1 LSAVITKAQGAGLNY
16 VTAIVNSELEAEVA
30 QLLFSHGNN
39 IIFRALNL
47 NTLSDFLAQEEN
59 EFQIIHCADFA
70 TDSAVGDLKGKFAQI
85 KFTQIA
91 TGFDPAILL
100 SNLSQSM
107 RQPLLRKQQRLP
119 NLISVLG
126 TFGSPGISTVTNQLA
141 ARKPSSTILH
151 ATPKTFRPVI
161 NHDCSEL
168 QIENLDFNV
177 PTTGNCFLD
186 AGSTTGL
193 TGSISDRRFAGQ
205 ILNWALNSSAKL
217 IYVLKP
223 DENGI
228 AGLSTF
234 LNDYQNLI
242 TPPPIIYILNQQRFN
257 AKARL
262 INTQFLSLVSG
273 QIQFQIPFDF
283 AAVQKYPTGKQ
294 WLTSTFS
301 KQFDLISKSLA

>member
-1 LSAVITKAQGAGLNY
+1 MSAATTKAQGASLNF
-16 VTAIVNSELEAEVA
+16 VTAIVNSEIEAEVA
-30 QLLFSHGNN
+30 HLLFSHGNN

-47 NTLSDFLAQEEN
+47 SSLSDFLDQQGD
-59 EFQIIHCADFA
+59 EFQIIHCSDFA
-70 TDSAVGDLKGKFAQI
+70 TDSAIGNLKGRFPQI
-85 KFTQIA
+85 KFTQILA
-91 TGFDPAILL
+91 GFDPVALL
-100 SNLSQSM
+100 TDLSQSM
-107 RQPLLRKQQRLP
+107 RQPLMRKQQRFP
-119 NLISVLG
+119 NLISILG

-141 ARKPSSTILH
+141 ARNQSSTILH
-151 ATPKTFRPVI
+151 AATNTLRPVI
-161 NHDCSEL
+161 NHKCSEL
-168 QIENLDFNV
+168 QIENFDINLSA
-177 PTTGNCFLD
+177 TGKFFLD
-186 AGSTTGL
+186 AGSTKAL

-242 TPPPIIYILNQQRFN
+242 APPPIIYILNQQRFN

-273 QIQFQIPFDF
+273 QIQFQVPFDF
-283 AAVQKYPTGKQ
+283 AAAQKYPSGKQ